1 MREETIE
8 MLVLEYIS
16 GGLEADREEVLRS
29 LLSKHGYEIE
39 ELNRLRQ
46 IYKHLDDVPI
56 PPVGEK
62 MTESFYH
69 MLEACKREQSEKSS
83 HFRQLRLR
91 LNGPHYKKFLAK
103 AACGIIL
110 LFLGWLIG
118 FRQISNERY
127 EERLDLMS
135 SEIREMKG
143 MMALALLQ
151 QSSANERIRAI
162 HQIKTSGFVD
172 ERMIA
177 LLVDTLR
184 HDSNV
189 NVRLVAVDALAAC
202 ADESIA
208 RDGLVQSLNQQESP
222 LVQLA
227 LTDALVRLKAKQA
240 VEHFQRLLQRKDL
253 NDVVRA
259 RINDSLKM
267 LM

>member
-1 MREETIE
+1 MKKETIE
-8 MLVLEYIS
+8 MRVLEYIR
-16 GGLEADREEVLRS
+16 GDLAAEREEALRS
-29 LLSKHGYEIE
+29 LLTKHGYEID
-39 ELNRLRQ
+39 ELNRLKEVYDR
-46 IYKHLDDVPI
+46 LDDVPI
-56 PPVGEK
+56 PPAGEE
-62 MTESFYH
+62 MTEGFYQ
-69 MLEACKREQSEKSS
+69 MLEAYKREQSDKPGI
-83 HFRQLRLR
+83 FGRLMHR
-91 LNGPHYKKFLAK
+91 LNERHYKKFLAR
-103 AACGIIL
+103 AACAIVL

-118 FRQISNERY
+118 LQQTPDERY

-162 HQIKTSGFVD
+162 HQIKTSGSVD

-202 ADESIA
+202 ADEPIA
-208 RDGLVQSLNQQESP
+208 REGLVQSLDQQESP

-240 VEHFQRLLQRKDL
+240 VGHFQRLLQRKDL
-253 NDVVRA
+253 NDVVRS
-259 RINDSLKM
+259 RISDSLKM

>member
-1 MREETIE
+1 MKKETIE
-8 MLVLEYIS
+8 IHALEYIS
-16 GGLEADREEVLRS
+16 GDLNADREEALRS
-29 LLSKHGYEIE
+29 LLSKHGYNID

-46 IYKHLDDVPI
+46 IYKHLGDVPT

-62 MTESFYH
+62 MTKGFYH
-69 MLEACKREQSEKSS
+69 ILEAYKREQSDKPS
-83 HFRQLRLR
+83 HFRWYTLMSKER
-91 LNGPHYKKFLAK
+91 HYKKFLSR
-103 AACGIIL
+103 AACSVIL

-118 FRQISNERY
+118 FHQTSNERY

-162 HQIKTSGFVD
+162 HQIKTNGSMD

-177 LLVDTLR
+177 LLLDTLR

-202 ADESIA
+202 ADEPIA
-208 RDGLVQSLNQQESP
+208 REGLVQSLDQQESP

-227 LTDALVRLKAKQA
+227 LADTLVRLKAKQA
-240 VEHFQRLLQRKDL
+240 VGHFQRLLQRKDL

-259 RINDSLKM
+259 RISDSLKM